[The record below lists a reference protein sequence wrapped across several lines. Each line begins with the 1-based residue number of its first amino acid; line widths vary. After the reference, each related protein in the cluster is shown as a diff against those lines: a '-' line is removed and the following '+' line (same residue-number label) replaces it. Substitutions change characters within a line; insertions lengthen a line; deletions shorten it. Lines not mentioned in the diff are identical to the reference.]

1 MKSRCP
7 RAENC
12 VGIQAAG
19 GLLSNGAELWDGS
32 DGARQEVKKGAG
44 GGKLGSYCPDKF
56 LFVCFYRTVFI
67 CTSIMA
73 PRSLQ
78 CQKQNR
84 YENKVE
90 NK

>member
-44 GGKLGSYCPDKF
+44 GKLGSYCPDKF
-56 LFVCFYRTVFI
+56 LFVCLFVFI
-67 CTSIMA
+67 ELFLFVQASWHHDHCNSIKE
-73 PRSLQ
+73 Q
-78 CQKQNR
+78 
-84 YENKVE
+84 VHT
-90 NK
+90 